1 MNVYGELTRAQI
13 ENLTSD
19 PSLAAVTKGRLWM
32 RTDLS
37 TLKVDLGGS
46 ADTLAMLAAAQTFTN
61 KIFGDGINFTQIATP
76 SNPSSGFNKIYPKS
90 DGNFYTLNSSGIE
103 AQLGSGGGGGVK
115 NYLGNVNNVNGN
127 GNFELGSTS
136 GWSLAHSSLSGL
148 IPTSV
153 ATPGSAFSAASGGTA
168 ATSLGLQTLQ
178 STTVTPTATW
188 VSGNNFITVS
198 LATGIVQGMLVTNP
212 GAGTGFPTA
221 PIFVTNVSGTSI
233 YLNKAL
239 TGTQASVSSMS
250 ITSAPLAGVY
260 SLAFG
265 TNSQA
270 GPVSS
275 TAGDMLISQAFTI
288 DAEDKA
294 KMMTGK
300 FYYQN
305 QAGTTPQFAGGA
317 TNTFAVW
324 VYDVTNGVWIQPAG
338 VYNMAQGTGVGI
350 CTFTFQ
356 TTSNSTQY
364 QVAIINQ
371 LGLVGVSY
379 NLWLDDFSIGPN
391 TVPQGAAISD
401 WQSYTPTYSAGW
413 GSVTNSD
420 VWWRRVGDSIHLKGS
435 FKAGTVAGSIGTIG
449 LPSGLAID
457 TTKLSAV
464 TGIPSFGRAWRLT
477 STGQDLTTGTG
488 SIDGEFYYN
497 GSNTVIQYARA
508 SGSLVFSNESVSA
521 FLSSNDVVTFDS
533 VVLPIAGWSSN
544 TVFSNDT
551 DTREVSMIALKN
563 GGSAVAG
570 STTAAWTSIV
580 KDTHGQFNLTTGVYT
595 IPVTGR
601 YQVTHTMGGSA
612 ATANPMIFKNST
624 NTIIGPAGTRA
635 LVTDLVDC
643 VAGDTI
649 SVQTSVNS
657 TLTGDTTSTRL
668 VIARVSGPASIAGNE
683 TVAARG
689 TNTAGTSIASATD
702 TLLPVVV
709 DYDTNGGQLSTTGL
723 YTAPISG
730 KYSLKGLV
738 TFNDAVGSGDLI
750 ELKFKKNTSTTISDM
765 VYAVPLAGTNRFGG
779 ALSDTVRLLAGETI
793 GMYVAQNS
801 GAGRVLDTGTGR
813 NVFAV
818 ERIGNY

>member
-1 MNVYGELTRAQI
+1 MNVYGELTRAQF
-13 ENLTSD
+13 ENLAAD
-19 PSLAAVTKGRLWM
+19 PSLAAAIKGRVWM
-32 RTDLS
+32 RTDLTS
-37 TLKVDLGGS
+37 LKVDLGGS
-46 ADTLAMLAAAQTFTN
+46 ADTFALLAASQSFTN
-61 KIFGDGINFTQIATP
+61 KTFADGINFTQIVTP
-76 SNPSSGFNKIYPKS
+76 ASPSAGFNKIYPKS

-103 AQLGSGGGGGVK
+103 TQLGSGGSGGSK

-127 GNFELGSTS
+127 GNFETGSTT
-136 GWSLAHSSLSGL
+136 GWSLAHSALTGL
-148 IPTSV
+148 NPTSV

-198 LATGIVQGMLVTNP
+198 VATGIVQGMLVTNP

-239 TGTQASVSSMS
+239 TGTQASASNMS

-488 SIDGEFYYN
+488 SIDGDFYYN

-508 SGSLVFSNESVSA
+508 SSSLVFSNESVSA
-521 FLSSNDVVTFDS
+521 FLSSNDVITFDS

-551 DTREVSMIALKN
+551 DTREVSMIAFKN
-563 GGSAVAG
+563 AGTATSGSNTA
-570 STTAAWTSIV
+570 SWTTVV
-580 KDTHGQFNLTTGVYT
+580 KDTHSQFVASTGVYT

-601 YQVTHTMGGSA
+601 YSVTYTQGGGTGS
-612 ATANPMIFKNST
+612 NCQILKNGSV
-624 NTIIGPAGTRA
+624 TIIGATGTRSS
-635 LVTDLVDC
+635 VTDLLDC
-643 VAGDTI
+643 IAGDTI
-649 SVQTSVNS
+649 AVQNTVTS
-657 TLTGDTTSTRL
+657 TLNSDNTSTRL
-668 VIARVSGPASIAGNE
+668 IINRLSGPASIANSE
-683 TVAARG
+683 SVNCRV
-689 TNTAGTSIASATD
+689 NTSSTSAAGTPATAVFSATN
-702 TLLPVVV
+702 
-709 DYDTNGGQLSTTGL
+709 YDTHGQYNSSTGQYKIPL
-723 YTAPISG
+723 AG
-730 KYSLKGLV
+730 KYSVKSAVNFASTAYSAGAGQSLNLYLNGSLV
-738 TFNDAVGSGDLI
+738 SQIASHFVEAARTETICLSGSDDIKCIAGDLI
-750 ELKFKKNTSTTISDM
+750 DIRLGGSAVALDGVAANNFMAIS
-765 VYAVPLAGTNRFGG
+765 
-779 ALSDTVRLLAGETI
+779 
-793 GMYVAQNS
+793 
-801 GAGRVLDTGTGR
+801 
-813 NVFAV
+813 
-818 ERIGNY
+818 RIGN